1 MKITR
6 RQLKRLIE
14 TYQGLVGGPESEE
27 DEKEVFVFD
36 TTDQNQL
43 GLATTGEDDESLSVA
58 SKQKVG
64 KNVKAPADKQKS
76 AIGRSVKGKRFT
88 LKADRIFGTKTF
100 PDSNVYLIPIAG
112 SEKEVSGLAFNYE
125 PEDSRRDYSF
135 SKSIKKRPESEGY
148 WSDPKPKKLSD
159 VEMNIF
165 QNRRI
170 DFDSARH
177 QVYDLS
183 TEGIN
188 ILSNLG
194 VSVSEIEGTENTIKA
209 QELFAAG
216 LDILDD
222 KDIEGIKD
230 IEDIEEVSEKIL
242 LKISEETGL
251 SIEKLDQIQAQMKS
265 NGNTAKL
272 VSVPGIDLENDIV
285 FVPSLTGTSKNFAG
299 LPRMILHALFDSTG
313 DDPNPNSFVDDILR
327 PLYDKINNHLSS
339 LGLTH
344 ALDAGIDSSN
354 EEVSK
359 LSILVSKIGTTAA
372 FRNAKIF
379 TSRDMIAEFVVQE
392 ITNSSPPAGATYLGS
407 IDKQPQKLEI
417 LPKGQRGMTFN
428 NHYFGFLPNGSKQ
441 VINRFNSGTELGSRQ
456 EGFVENRPDTQSFF
470 LELREDIK
478 KAAAQIRERLKGKIV
493 LINVV

>member
-6 RQLKRLIE
+6 RQLIKLIE
-14 TYQGLVGGPESEE
+14 SYQGLIGGPESEE

-36 TTDQNQL
+36 TPDQNQL
-43 GLATTGEDDESLSVA
+43 GLATTGKDDESLSVA

-76 AIGRSVKGKRFT
+76 AIGRSVKGKRFA

-135 SKSIKKRPESEGY
+135 SKSIKKRPESEEY

-183 TEGIN
+183 AEGIN

-194 VSVSEIEGTENTIKA
+194 VLVSEIE
-209 QELFAAG
+209 
-216 LDILDD
+216 
-222 KDIEGIKD
+222 
-230 IEDIEEVSEKIL
+230 
-242 LKISEETGL
+242 
-251 SIEKLDQIQAQMKS
+251 KLDLDK
-265 NGNTAKL
+265 
-272 VSVPGIDLENDIV
+272 DIV

-299 LPRMILHALFDSTG
+299 LPRMMLHALFDSTG

-327 PLYDKINNHLSS
+327 PLYDKINNHLSG

-359 LSILVSKIGTTAA
+359 LSMLVSKIGTTAA

-392 ITNSSPPAGATYLGS
+392 ITNSSPPAGATYLWGK
-407 IDKQPQKLEI
+407 DNQPQKLEI

-428 NHYFGFLPNGSKQ
+428 KHYFGFLPNGSRQ
-441 VINRFNSGTELGSRQ
+441 VINRFNSGTELGSSQ
-456 EGFVENRPDTQSFF
+456 EGFVDNRPNSQSFF